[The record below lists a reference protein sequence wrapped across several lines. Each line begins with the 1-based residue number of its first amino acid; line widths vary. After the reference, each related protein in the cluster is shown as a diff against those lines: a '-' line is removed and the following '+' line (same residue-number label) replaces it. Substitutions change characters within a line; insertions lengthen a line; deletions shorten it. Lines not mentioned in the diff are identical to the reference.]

1 VASLAIDHVL
11 IPVEDLSVAADTV
24 EARYGLASV
33 AGGRHPG
40 WGTENR
46 IIPLGETYLEL
57 IAVVDPDVA
66 AGSAFGRWI
75 AAAPTGEALGWA
87 VRTRAIDDV
96 AGRLGLTITDG
107 SRTTPAGDVLRWRSA
122 GLDVATAQPGLP
134 FFIEWGDDVPL
145 PGAAPVE
152 HPRGPAT
159 LRRLALSTNAARLA
173 SWLGPHDLPVSVQSG
188 RSGVVSVVLARG
200 EDEFAFAARR
210 Q

>member
-11 IPVEDLSVAADTV
+11 IPVEDLSAAADTI
-24 EARYGLASV
+24 EARHGLASI

-46 IIPLGETYLEL
+46 IIPLGGTYLEL

-66 AGSAFGRWI
+66 TGSAFGRWI
-75 AAAPTGEALGWA
+75 IAAQAGEPLGWA
-87 VRTRAIDDV
+87 VRTGAIDDV

-122 GLDVATAQPGLP
+122 GLDVAAADPGVP

-159 LRRLALSTNAARLA
+159 LRGLGLSANAARLA
-173 SWLGPHDLPVSVQSG
+173 SWLGPHDLPLSVQDG
-188 RSGVVSVVLARG
+188 RSGIVSVVLARG
-200 EDEFAFAARR
+200 EDEFVFEARG